1 MQDESQTMS
10 LHFHLQEVQPAIFL
24 GSKLGAVSIVVVML
38 IARLLRHPSISQ
50 TMVVSHDSQ

>member
-1 MQDESQTMS
+1 MS